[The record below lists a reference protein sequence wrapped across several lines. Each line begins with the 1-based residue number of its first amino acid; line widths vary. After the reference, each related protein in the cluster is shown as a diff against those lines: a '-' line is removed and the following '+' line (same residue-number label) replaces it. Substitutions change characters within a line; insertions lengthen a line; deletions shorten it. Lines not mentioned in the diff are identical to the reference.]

1 MYSYFIRLV
10 MPLLLMANL
19 SAIAN
24 DKLVL
29 QDLSDEEF
37 GKVSEL
43 MRELGK
49 INRRDLFVP
58 VARLQLLHVLQRLE
72 SPDLSESE
80 LVEGKE
86 FARGIAFNIAS
97 FTWPGW
103 DDTPNITPELEQLG
117 EDAATFGLQIAE
129 EIDDV
134 TPNILWINGVH
145 ALNARK
151 FDRAK
156 RFFERA
162 MSASPGELGEDI
174 NSAWFRCTEFLENP
188 TSEKEIAFSMALDR
202 LSNHTQADG
211 KFFRSQLETAVEV
224 FQRE

>member
-1 MYSYFIRLV
+1 MYLFFTRLV
-10 MPLLLMANL
+10 VLLVLMANL
-19 SAIAN
+19 SIIADDN
-24 DKLVL
+24 LVL

-37 GKVSEL
+37 GKLSEL

-58 VARLQLLHVLQRLE
+58 VARLQLFHVLQRLE
-72 SPDLSESE
+72 SSSLSDSE
-80 LVEGKE
+80 LVEGKK

-103 DDTPNITPELEQLG
+103 DDTPNITPQLEQLG
-117 EDAATFGLQIAE
+117 EEAAAFGLQIAE

-151 FDRAK
+151 FDQAKQFFKRANSVA
-156 RFFERA
+156 RND
-162 MSASPGELGEDI
+162 LGEDM
-174 NSAWFRCTEFLENP
+174 NHAWIRCTEYLEDP
-188 TSEKEIAFSMALDR
+188 TSEKEIAFDKALDK
-202 LSNHTQADG
+202 LSNHTQEDG
-211 KFFRSQLETAVEV
+211 KFFRSQLETAVDV

>member
-1 MYSYFIRLV
+1 
-10 MPLLLMANL
+10 MANL
-19 SAIAN
+19 SVTAD

-29 QDLSDEEF
+29 QDLSDGEF

-58 VARLQLLHVLQRLE
+58 VARLQLLHVLRRLE
-72 SPDLSESE
+72 SPNLSKAE
-80 LVEGKE
+80 LVEGKK

-103 DDTPNITPELEQLG
+103 DDTPNITPEMVQLG
-117 EDAATFGLQIAE
+117 EDAAAFGLQIAE

-134 TPNILWINGVH
+134 TPNVLWINGVH

-151 FDRAK
+151 FDHAK

-162 MSASPGELGEDI
+162 NSVARNDLGEAM
-174 NSAWFRCTEFLENP
+174 NNAWIRCTEFLEDP
-188 TSEKEIAFSMALDR
+188 TSEKEVTFGKALDK
-202 LSNHTQADG
+202 LSNHFQEDG
-211 KFFRSQLETAVEV
+211 KFFRSQLETAVDV
-224 FQRE
+224 FQRK

>member
-1 MYSYFIRLV
+1 MFSFLARLV
-10 MPLLLMANL
+10 LLLFLMANL
-19 SAIAN
+19 SMIADN
-24 DKLVL
+24 KLVL

-72 SPDLSESE
+72 TSDLPESKLIE
-80 LVEGKE
+80 RKK

-117 EDAATFGLQIAE
+117 EDAAALGLQIAE

-145 ALNARK
+145 ALNAGN

-156 RFFERA
+156 KFFVRA
-162 MSASPGELGEDI
+162 NSIARNDLGEDMH
-174 NSAWFRCTEFLENP
+174 NAWIRCTEFLEYP
-188 TSEKEIAFSMALDR
+188 TSETETAFQQALDK
-202 LSNHTQADG
+202 LSNHQEDG
-211 KFFRSQLETAVEV
+211 TFFRSQIETAVEV
-224 FQRE
+224 FQRN

>member
-1 MYSYFIRLV
+1 
-10 MPLLLMANL
+10 MANL
-19 SAIAN
+19 SVTAD

-29 QDLSDEEF
+29 QDLSNEEF
-37 GKVSEL
+37 GRVSEL

-72 SPDLSESE
+72 SPNLSEAE
-80 LVEGKE
+80 LVEGKK

-103 DDTPNITPELEQLG
+103 DDTPNITPELEKLG
-117 EDAATFGLQIAE
+117 EDAAAFGLQIAE

-156 RFFERA
+156 QFFERA
-162 MSASPGELGEDI
+162 NSVARNDLGRDM
-174 NSAWFRCTEFLENP
+174 NNAWIRCTEFLEDP
-188 TSEKEIAFSMALDR
+188 TSEKEIAFGKALDR
-202 LSNHTQADG
+202 LSNHTQEDG
-211 KFFRSQLETAVEV
+211 KFFRSQLETAVDV
-224 FQRE
+224 FQRK